1 MHSKPTKPSTLP
13 PPTATPAQDAVQLFA
28 EKQSQ
33 PAYLI
38 RRAHQISVAIFE
50 DEFADLDL
58 TPIQYSV
65 LLIVGLYSGSDQTT
79 VAGLAAIDKTSCWR
93 AIESLRKRDL
103 VSVALDNKD
112 RRSRVLKL
120 TTAGRRLLDKAVPR
134 SRSVQRRLLE
144 PLDRKQQQAFL
155 EAMQMFVEAN
165 NNNSRAPL
173 LLKYVSE

>member
-1 MHSKPTKPSTLP
+1 
-13 PPTATPAQDAVQLFA
+13 
-28 EKQSQ
+28 
-33 PAYLI
+33 
-38 RRAHQISVAIFE
+38 
-50 DEFADLDL
+50 
-58 TPIQYSV
+58 
-65 LLIVGLYSGSDQTT
+65 

-103 VSVALDNKD
+103 VSVALDNRD

-173 LLKYVSE
+173 LLKFVSE